1 MAKKIS
7 KLVVEMPNGDD
18 YEFMQEGGAAG
29 PDSIG
34 SDEIR
39 DGGIKLDDLS
49 DEVKEQLAGNQLTDD
64 DLENIFFPPEVT
76 AITSEAT
83 SNQVVLTATAENIE
97 DEESVT
103 WHIDT
108 DGEVTEIDSTG
119 TSLTL
124 NETQAA
130 KFRSASVVKVRLEC
144 SDYESEWFDM
154 KD

>member
-1 MAKKIS
+1 MAKKIAN
-7 KLVVEMPNGDD
+7 LIFDMPNGDV
-18 YEFMQEGGAAG
+18 YEFKQEGGAG

-76 AITSEAT
+76 EITSDTTGE
-83 SNQVVLTATAENIE
+83 QVVLTAEAENIE
-97 DEESVT
+97 DEEAVT

-108 DGEVTEIDSTG
+108 DGEVTEIDSKG

-124 NETQAA
+124 DETLAA
-130 KFRSASVVKVRLEC
+130 KFLSASVVKVRLEC